1 MKIYTKEHCFRNGF
15 GLFLQRHRIQKAE
28 PEHRHEFVELVY
40 ISGGEGVHGIDGVEY
55 AVRRGCLL
63 LINYRQKHYFRTNS
77 EMEYCDI
84 LLDPEWISEKLIEPE
99 NAFELLTLSGFAEFA
114 QVDTGQ
120 PLLTFRGDA
129 RSRLERLID
138 DMLSEQKNREPGFE
152 TALKSQ
158 TNLLLCLV
166 FRQMVGAPQLPGALG
181 PDFLRYLREHCAE
194 KLSLEELSKSC
205 FYNPSYLSR
214 RFKEYFGLTITDF
227 LSRSRLEKAE
237 ELLVSTN
244 LSTDEIAQSCGFSSK
259 NAFYRQFKELR
270 GMTPGD
276 FRRQVKN

>member
-1 MKIYTKEHCFRNGF
+1 MKIYTKERCFQNGF
-15 GLFLQRHRIQKAE
+15 GLFLQRQRIQKAE

-55 AVRRGCLL
+55 TVRRGCLL
-63 LINYRQKHYFRTNS
+63 LINYRQNYYFRTET
-77 EMEYCDI
+77 EMEFCNI
-84 LLDPEWISEKLIEPE
+84 LLDPEWVSEKLIEPE

-120 PLLTFRGDA
+120 PLLTFRGET
-129 RSRLERLID
+129 RTRLERLID
-138 DMLSEQKNREPGFE
+138 DMLAEQKNREPGFE
-152 TALKSQ
+152 TALKAQ

-166 FRQMVGAPQLPGALG
+166 FRQMVGTPQLPGALG

-194 KLSLEELSKSC
+194 KLSLEALSKSC

-214 RFKEYFGLTITDF
+214 RFKDYFGLTITEF
-227 LSRSRLEKAE
+227 LTRSRLEKAE
-237 ELLVSTN
+237 ELLLTTN

-259 NAFYRQFKELR
+259 NTFYRQFKELR

>member
-1 MKIYTKEHCFRNGF
+1 MQTV
-15 GLFLQRHRIQKAE
+15 E
-28 PEHRHEFVELVY
+28 PPHTHEFMEMVY
-40 ISGGEGVHGIDGVEY
+40 ILGGEGVHGIDGVEY

-63 LINYRQKHYFRTNS
+63 LINYCQNHYFRTDS
-77 EMEYCDI
+77 EMEFCNI

-114 QVDTGQ
+114 QADTGQ
-120 PLLTFRGDA
+120 PLLTFRADA
-129 RSRLERLID
+129 RTRLERLIE
-138 DMLSEQKNREPGFE
+138 DMLAEQAGREPGFE
-152 TALKSQ
+152 TALKAQ

-166 FRQMVGAPQLPGALG
+166 FRQMIGTPQLPGALG
-181 PDFLRYLREHCAE
+181 PEFLRYLRDHCAE
-194 KLSLEELSKSC
+194 KLSLEDLSKSC

-227 LSRSRLEKAE
+227 IAHSRLEKAE
-237 ELLVSTN
+237 EMLLNTN
-244 LSTDEIAQSCGFSSK
+244 LSTDEIARDCGFSSK

-276 FRRQVKN
+276 FRRQVKI

>member
-1 MKIYTKEHCFRNGF
+1 MKIYTKEHCFQNGF
-15 GLFLQRHRIQKAE
+15 GLYLRRHRMQTAE
-28 PEHRHEFVELVY
+28 PPHIHEFVEMVY
-40 ISGGEGVHGIDGVEY
+40 ISGGEGIHGIDGVEY

-63 LINYRQKHYFRTNS
+63 LINYRQNHYFRTDS
-77 EMEYCDI
+77 EMEFCNI

-120 PLLTFRGDA
+120 PLLTFWGDS
-129 RSRLERLID
+129 RSRLERLIE
-138 DMLSEQKNREPGFE
+138 DMLSEQAGREPGFE
-152 TALKSQ
+152 TALKAQ

-166 FRQMVGAPQLPGALG
+166 FRQMVGSPQLPGALG
-181 PDFLRYLREHCAE
+181 PEFLRYLREHCAE

-227 LSRSRLEKAE
+227 IARSRLEKAE
-237 ELLVSTN
+237 EMLLSTG
-244 LSTDEIAQSCGFSSK
+244 LSTDEIARVCGFSSK
-259 NAFYRQFKELR
+259 NAFYRQFKEFR

-276 FRRQVKN
+276 FRRQVKK